1 MAEKRGRKSKYETH
15 VKPYFAEIQEWCR
28 TMTEVQIAQKLGVG
42 KSAFHEYKTKFPELA
57 ECLKNGRKLL
67 VADLRSALIKK
78 AIGYDYAEKKVITE
92 RVKWPEELYKV
103 LLEAGLTPEQIERA
117 DLIKTEVSHK
127 KMAPDV
133 AAINL
138 ALKNYDPENWA
149 NDPQVLALKKRE
161 LELRE
166 RQTEENSW

>member
-1 MAEKRGRKSKYETH
+1 M
-15 VKPYFAEIQEWCR
+15 
-28 TMTEVQIAQKLGVG
+28 
-42 KSAFHEYKTKFPELA
+42 
-57 ECLKNGRKLL
+57 
-67 VADLRSALIKK
+67 
-78 AIGYDYAEKKVITE
+78 
-92 RVKWPEELYKV
+92 
-103 LLEAGLTPEQIERA
+103 
-117 DLIKTEVSHK
+117 KTEVSHK

-166 RQTEENSW
+166 RQIEESSW